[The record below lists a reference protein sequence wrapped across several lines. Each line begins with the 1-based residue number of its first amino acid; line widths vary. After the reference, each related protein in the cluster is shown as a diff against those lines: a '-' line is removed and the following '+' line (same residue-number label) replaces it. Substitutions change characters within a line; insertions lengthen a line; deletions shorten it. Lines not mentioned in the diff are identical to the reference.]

1 MGWGALV
8 VTQPTQAPEIAT
20 PVWPEQADAGAPQ
33 PALVTPDV
41 LAGLT
46 LIGLLVIAGSTFNRM
61 YSGMLVLWLLV
72 GAAVASIAV
81 SLAFRRARA
90 SLSGVMAVSVTAMIG
105 YLFLAVVLT
114 REPGTGGVGAL
125 FADAI
130 RNSGAQILTSTIP
143 VLPTPQTVALP
154 IVVVWVAGLIGI
166 ELTLRS
172 RTVLAGFAAPVMVY
186 VIGLVLVGPNASP
199 SLPLAAAFAAVA
211 ALGLALSRDFT
222 ISQVLSQLSER
233 SRRAFRIRRAAVG
246 GFALIVLL
254 VTTMLVGPVVV
265 GLSDAKPAEPRTR
278 IPPPEQQLPESNP
291 LGRLSGW
298 ARNPSQQLFTV
309 RTNQPSRIR
318 WVTLTEYNGLTWLP
332 GSEYR
337 SAGSVL
343 PAHEDLSPTTS
354 VEQRYTMLGLDGLWL
369 PAVEQPREV
378 NDVRVSYD
386 PTTGSLVHAQGLRT
400 GLQYSVASQRSDPNV
415 SKLSSVALSD
425 DPAIRR
431 YANVPPN
438 LPDGIVTLASN
449 IVAPAVTPYNRALLI
464 EQFLLR
470 NFIFTPEGTSGHG
483 LANLNFFLTVAQ
495 AQGGQR
501 GTSEQFATAFALLA
515 RVAGLPT
522 RVSVGFHAGTP
533 QGNGRFM
540 VTSGDAFAWP
550 EVYFAGY
557 GWQPFD
563 PSPKPDNNTSIPP
576 DQATLQ
582 AQQQNRAKQSQL
594 HELENPDPTHPAK
607 GSKSGTK
614 GPAPAERVREVGVFV
629 LAGLAALLLLAML
642 GVVLGRRS
650 LSRRRLSAVQPP
662 DRVVGAWAQVC
673 DALRLAHRKPPAHF
687 TVHEVAMLASTATP
701 RHPEPLPQL
710 DELATVVNAVS
721 FAPGAISG
729 SYADLAVAVAR
740 EYVETLR
747 RRQAWWRRVLWP
759 LRPGP
764 LLWARTRT
772 PGVGPAV
779 NAPAVDAEL
788 STLTATGGAQ
798 LIWAPPRRSEAA
810 RVDRS

>member
-1 MGWGALV
+1 M
-8 VTQPTQAPEIAT
+8 VTQVPEAVRTAATTQVPEVT
-20 PVWPEQADAGAPQ
+20 PVWPEQVDARAPQ
-33 PALVTPDV
+33 PALVAADV
-41 LAGLT
+41 FAGLT
-46 LIGLLVIAGSTFNRM
+46 LIGLLVIASSTFNRM

-72 GAAVASIAV
+72 GAAVASIVV
-81 SLAFRRARA
+81 SVALRRTRT
-90 SLSGVMAVSVTAMIG
+90 SLSGAMAISVTAMIG
-105 YLFLAVVLT
+105 YLFLSVVLT
-114 REPGTGGVGAL
+114 REPGTGNVGAL

-154 IVVVWVAGLIGI
+154 IVVVWIAGLIGI
-166 ELTLRS
+166 ELTLRT
-172 RTVLAGFAAPVMVY
+172 RAILAGFAAPVMVY
-186 VIGLVLVGPNASP
+186 VIGLVLVGPNAAP
-199 SLPLAAAFAAVA
+199 SLLLAAAFVAVA
-211 ALGLALSRDFT
+211 ALGLALSGDST
-222 ISQVLSQLSER
+222 INQVLSQLADR

-246 GFALIVLL
+246 GLALIVLL
-254 VTTMLVGPVVV
+254 ITTMLIGPPLV

-298 ARNPSQQLFTV
+298 ARNPSQPLFAV

-343 PAHEDLSPTTS
+343 PAQADLSPNTS

-400 GLQYSVASQRSDPNV
+400 GLQYSVVSRRSDPNV
-415 SKLSSVALSD
+415 SKLSNAALSD

-470 NFIFTPEGTSGHG
+470 NFIFSPEGTSGHG

-557 GWQPFD
+557 GWLPFD
-563 PSPKPDNNTSIPP
+563 PSPKPANNTSTPP

-594 HELENPDPTHPAK
+594 HELENPEPTHSPK

-614 GPAPAERVREVGVFV
+614 GPAPAERAREAGVFV
-629 LAGLAALLLLAML
+629 LAGLAVLLLVATL
-642 GVVLGRRS
+642 GVVLRRRS
-650 LSRRRLSAVQPP
+650 LGRRRLSAASPP

-673 DALRLAHRKPPAHF
+673 DALRLARRKPPTHF
-687 TVHEVAMLASTATP
+687 TAHEVAMLATMATP

-710 DELATVVNAVS
+710 DELATAVNAVS
-721 FAPGAISG
+721 FAPGIISG
-729 SYADLAVAVAR
+729 SYADFVVASAR
-740 EYVETLR
+740 KYVETLR

-772 PGVGPAV
+772 PAA
-779 NAPAVDAEL
+779 NAPAVAAEL
-788 STLTATGGAQ
+788 SPLTAAGNAQ
-798 LIWAPPRRSEAA
+798 LVWAPPRSEVARIGRS
-810 RVDRS
+810 